1 MSNRSTTHHLIR
13 HSFRH
18 CVRSCAIVGLC
29 FLVSGCFGM
38 FSRDPSLG
46 LIDDPISDPRRDRVS
61 VQALGNEHA
70 DTRYLGQPLRSETPN
85 QALSVVTDARAKTEV
100 TTAPSLHDPKTNA
113 RLDQLQNQLE
123 EMKSLIL
130 SMQSQQKNAL
140 EKANAKTTTNIATP
154 VSEPNNVHRHAQTDS
169 ADIADAIDSLLER
182 SSNTS
187 AIANRTPNASASTI
201 QPEPAPLLTRFNGE
215 SNNRYASTGPGYG
228 VGPGDI
234 LRIRVF
240 QVEDLSRTVRVGE
253 DGFIMVPLLGQ
264 VFVHGLTTSRI
275 EMMLA
280 HEFEQRYLQNPQVS
294 VFIEEYESKQVTV
307 LGAVR
312 NPSVYSIRKPENIL
326 AMLAKAGGL
335 TEQAGTNIQINRE
348 LVISPT
354 MRRKE
359 TLIISKSAL
368 LANADQLQDL
378 VLSEGDSILVSKSG
392 SVFIEGAIEN
402 PGAYPMHGETNIV
415 KLLSMAG
422 GILYDTAKKK
432 IEIYRKTPSGEQQV
446 FRVNYNTARQDPRHD
461 IILEEGDVVVVH
473 HSRIKRG
480 LAGFWKGLS
489 GMFSLSYSI

>member
-1 MSNRSTTHHLIR
+1 
-13 HSFRH
+13 
-18 CVRSCAIVGLC
+18 
-29 FLVSGCFGM
+29 M
-38 FSRDPSLG
+38 FSRDASLTM
-46 LIDDPISDPRRDRVS
+46 IDDPISDPRRDRVS
-61 VQALGNEHA
+61 VQVLGSEHA
-70 DTRYLGQPLRSETPN
+70 DTRYLGQPIPNESTNQPRAVLRS
-85 QALSVVTDARAKTEV
+85 VRARVEAAQ
-100 TTAPSLHDPKTNA
+100 APSVNDSKTDA

-123 EMKSLIL
+123 EMKTLIL
-130 SMQSQQKNAL
+130 SMQSHRQNEPRRKETRQ
-140 EKANAKTTTNIATP
+140 ATHINKP
-154 VSEPNNVHRHAQTDS
+154 QINHPRPQTDS
-169 ADIADAIDSLLER
+169 ADIADALDSLLEQ
-182 SSNTS
+182 SSKVSTISNNTPNTS
-187 AIANRTPNASASTI
+187 VSTI
-201 QPEPAPLLTRFNGE
+201 QPEPAPLLARSGIG
-215 SNNRYASTGPGYG
+215 NNHRYASTGPGYG

-275 EMMLA
+275 ETMLA
-280 HEFEQRYLQNPQVS
+280 HEFGQQYLQNPQVS

-312 NPSVYSIRKPENIL
+312 NPSVYSIRKPETIL

-489 GMFSLSYSI
+489 SMFSLSYSI